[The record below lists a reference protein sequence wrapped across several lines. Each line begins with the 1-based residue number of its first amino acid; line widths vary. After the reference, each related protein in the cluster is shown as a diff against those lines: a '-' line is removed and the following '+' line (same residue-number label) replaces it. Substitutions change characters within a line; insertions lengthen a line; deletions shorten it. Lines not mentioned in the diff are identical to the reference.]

1 MRTPFFPI
9 CGVGG
14 GGKASTHPSA
24 QCGRGGLRKLFP
36 YPIYINTSPIVD
48 TTQKK
53 TSLSYLSTYF
63 SRRRYN
69 ILTTTYLHSVITG
82 KILSYL
88 STLIVRCTNTVRF
101 NIYAG
106 RRLVD
111 GAVIAYSVRLA
122 YGVRI
127 EVVLFR

>member
-1 MRTPFFPI
+1 
-9 CGVGG
+9 
-14 GGKASTHPSA
+14 
-24 QCGRGGLRKLFP
+24 
-36 YPIYINTSPIVD
+36 
-48 TTQKK
+48 
-53 TSLSYLSTYF
+53 
-63 SRRRYN
+63 
-69 ILTTTYLHSVITG
+69 LHSVITR

-88 STLIVRCTNTVRF
+88 STPIVRCTNTVRF